1 MTGMIRTDKIM
12 NHEKLEIERKYLI
25 RMPDEAAL
33 GSMPGCETWQ
43 ISQTYLSS
51 SGNGYTS
58 RLRRMVVEGREVFI
72 HTEKR
77 RVSALSCEEDERE
90 ISRAEYDAL
99 MQQADPALRTIEKKR
114 CRIPYAGRMMEI
126 DIYSFWS
133 DRATLEV
140 ELESEEAEVS
150 LPPWLDIVRELTGE
164 AAYKN
169 YALARQIPMEALA

>member
-1 MTGMIRTDKIM
+1 M
-12 NHEKLEIERKYLI
+12 NHGKLEIERKYLI
-25 RMPDEAAL
+25 RMPDEATLAA
-33 GSMPGCETWQ
+33 MPGCEAWQ

-58 RLRRMVVEGREVFI
+58 RLRRVEAEGRETFI

-77 RVSALSCEEDERE
+77 RVSELSCEESERE

-114 CRIPYAGRMMEI
+114 YRIPYAGRTMEI
-126 DIYSFWS
+126 DIYAFWS

-150 LPPWLDIVRELTGE
+150 LPPWLDVLRELTGE
-164 AAYKN
+164 PAYKN
-169 YALARQIPMEALA
+169 YALARRIPMEALA

>member
-1 MTGMIRTDKIM
+1 MKPSEM
-12 NHEKLEIERKYLI
+12 EIERKYLI
-25 RMPDEAAL
+25 RMPDEATLAA
-33 GSMPGCETWQ
+33 MPGCVLWQ
-43 ISQTYLSS
+43 INQTYLTGC
-51 SGNGYTS
+51 GNGYTS
-58 RLRRMVVEGREVFI
+58 RLRRMQVEGREVFI

-77 RVSALSCEEDERE
+77 RVSELSCEESERE
-90 ISRAEYDAL
+90 ISRGEYDAL

-114 CRIPYAGRMMEI
+114 YRVPYAGRTMEI
-126 DIYSFWS
+126 DIYAFWN

-169 YALARQIPMEALA
+169 YALARKIPMEALA

>member
-1 MTGMIRTDKIM
+1 M
-12 NHEKLEIERKYLI
+12 NHGKLEIERKYLI

-33 GSMPGCETWQ
+33 AAMSGCKVWQ

-58 RLRRMVVEGREVFI
+58 RLRRMEVEGREAFV

-77 RVSALSCEEDERE
+77 RVSELSCEESERE

-114 CRIPYAGRMMEI
+114 YRIPHAGRIMEI
-126 DIYSFWS
+126 DIYTFWS

-140 ELESEEAEVS
+140 ELESEEAVVS
-150 LPPWLDIVRELTGE
+150 LPPWLDIIRELTGD

-169 YALARQIPMEALA
+169 YALARQIPMEALS